1 MVHTEVVL
9 QGDRGECLCSGLYL
23 YTFLSLDRLVQAIGI
38 TTSVH
43 DTTRLLVNDLH
54 LTVDNHVFVV
64 FLEHGVSFQQLV
76 DGMYT
81 LALDGIVR
89 QYLVLLGLFLFLG
102 SCHILQLG

>member
-43 DTTRLLVNDLH
+43 DTARLLVNDHDLVVH
-54 LTVDNHVFVV
+54 NHVLIIL
-64 FLEHGVSFQQLV
+64 LE
-76 DGMYT
+76 
-81 LALDGIVR
+81 
-89 QYLVLLGLFLFLG
+89 
-102 SCHILQLG
+102 